1 MVLILGLSPIQPPLT
16 GHCAVPCPVRGGGE
30 GRGRAAES
38 HRASQLESEIHR
50 QIQPLRGRL
59 IFDSRRQPTGVLSD
73 MKGNAS
79 NLYLEGVR

>member
-16 GHCAVPCPVRGGGE
+16 GHCAVPCPVRGGCE

-50 QIQPLRGRL
+50 QIQDLSWPSGRVRGLNRARSERLTGQLRC
-59 IFDSRRQPTGVLSD
+59 
-73 MKGNAS
+73 
-79 NLYLEGVR
+79 